1 MKRFRFRLQRVLD
14 LRVQIRDEARQ
25 ELVRRNQ
32 ERDYQINIL
41 RHLEDEY
48 RRTSIQE
55 GGTYSAGDLVLLGT
69 YCARLQKQ
77 IEHQQEVVA
86 KARKE
91 AEQAQE
97 RYVETSRDAKA
108 LEMLREKKLQEHTE
122 QMLREEGAMLDEI
135 AIQRAGRS
143 E

>member
-1 MKRFRFRLQRVLD
+1 MKRFRFRLQRVFD

-32 ERDYQINIL
+32 ERDYQISVL
-41 RHLEDEY
+41 SHLEEEY
-48 RRTSIQE
+48 RRTAIRE
-55 GGTYSAGDLVLLGT
+55 GGTYSAGDLVLLGA

-77 IEHQQEVVA
+77 IEYQQEVVA

-91 AEQAQE
+91 AELAQE
-97 RYVETSRDAKA
+97 RYVEASREAKA
-108 LEMLREKKLQEHTE
+108 LEMLREKKLREHTE

-135 AIQRAGRS
+135 AIQRASRS